1 MKQANIDTTEL
12 REGQT
17 TRDTYIEQILALKW
31 KYYYHCALRLD
42 KGSSTCPS
50 RSWSEVQE
58 TPLNNICC

>member
-1 MKQANIDTTEL
+1 MCQNKTRSGEIKQTNVDTTEL

-17 TRDTYIEQILALKW
+17 NRDTYIEQILAFKL

-50 RSWSEVQE
+50 SS
-58 TPLNNICC
+58 